1 MHELHQLGCT
11 KYWKKYSHDN
21 NSLTSATCTEA
32 RKLYLFDAHDIQNST
47 CLCLVKHLPPDCRVF
62 LWHGVGP
69 SPVMMQARLCMLRF
83 CSELVSPEG
92 MAGRAAGTCQQ
103 LGVGDGHL
111 CAECAAGAQHLRG
124 AADVGHAR
132 RILPVRLEG
141 LPVSAAITPRHAC
154 MHTCVPNYTSAF
166 LILFL

>member
-1 MHELHQLGCT
+1 
-11 KYWKKYSHDN
+11 
-21 NSLTSATCTEA
+21 
-32 RKLYLFDAHDIQNST
+32 
-47 CLCLVKHLPPDCRVF
+47 
-62 LWHGVGP
+62 
-69 SPVMMQARLCMLRF
+69 MLRF

-92 MAGRAAGTCQQ
+92 LAGRAAGTCQQ